1 MEETRKKNIQ
11 TLLKI
16 GQLRNQI
23 YDLKLTQ
30 KRKTGDWSQIDIQ
43 VLYTG
48 LTIWG
53 RSGIDQI
60 QVLLLSKTRLQINRK
75 IKHLIE
81 LISEGKYIG
90 IPQNIIKMLEILV

>member
-16 GQLRNQI
+16 GSLRNQI

-43 VLYTG
+43 VLYAG